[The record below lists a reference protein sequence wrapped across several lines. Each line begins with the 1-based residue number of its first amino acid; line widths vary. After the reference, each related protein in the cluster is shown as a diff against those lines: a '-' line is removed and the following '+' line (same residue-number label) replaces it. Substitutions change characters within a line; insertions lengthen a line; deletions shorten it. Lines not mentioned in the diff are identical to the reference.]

1 MPCDPEIGFGWR
13 SRRRNV
19 RKSLF
24 HTARLA
30 DGGRLC
36 CGWSRFWPSGLEGKL
51 TDFDVS
57 ESNLYIVVWLTSRCP
72 ASTSGTSPHQAMR
85 LRGGTA
91 GAPTCPLEWP
101 ALRYG
106 SGGAPAVSPR
116 IFRTTTSPVQAR
128 TANAG
133 VPPSWLRALRSRRN
147 TLVRMA
153 SAAAK
158 GDEIRNGLARP
169 QQGLAWAKDHR
180 SGAGSVLSLTI
191 KSQVDATCLAR
202 QHTGHIRC
210 LHRRDYCEHTAGCAA
225 PPRKASVRS
234 RHGD

>member
-1 MPCDPEIGFGWR
+1 MSWIACRDHHLPRLTLWSSFTIPSPQVVPRGKMPCDPEIGFGWR

-106 SGGAPAVSPR
+106 SGGAPAVSHR

-158 GDEIRNGLARP
+158 GDGIRNVSLGHNKVWPGLKTTDQA
-169 QQGLAWAKDHR
+169 LAQFCR
-180 SGAGSVLSLTI
+180 
-191 KSQVDATCLAR
+191 
-202 QHTGHIRC
+202 
-210 LHRRDYCEHTAGCAA
+210 
-225 PPRKASVRS
+225 
-234 RHGD
+234 